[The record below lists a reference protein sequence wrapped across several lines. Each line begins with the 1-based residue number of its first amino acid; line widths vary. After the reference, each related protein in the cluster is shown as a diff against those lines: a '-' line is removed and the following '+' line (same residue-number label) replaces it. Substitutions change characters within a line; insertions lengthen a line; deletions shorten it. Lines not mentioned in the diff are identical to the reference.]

1 MTAPIII
8 PPTSTPRVPAEL
20 VTQDHR
26 SAIDAQDAPPSD
38 DGLDFFR
45 GLAIALPLGAGFW
58 AAIIWIVRG
67 LLD

>member
-20 VTQDHR
+20 VTQDR
-26 SAIDAQDAPPSD
+26 RCAADAQDAPPRD

-58 AAIIWIVRG
+58 AAIIWIVRD

>member
-20 VTQDHR
+20 VTQNR
-26 SAIDAQDAPPSD
+26 RCAADAQDAPLCD

-45 GLAIALPLGAGFW
+45 GLAVALPLSAGFW